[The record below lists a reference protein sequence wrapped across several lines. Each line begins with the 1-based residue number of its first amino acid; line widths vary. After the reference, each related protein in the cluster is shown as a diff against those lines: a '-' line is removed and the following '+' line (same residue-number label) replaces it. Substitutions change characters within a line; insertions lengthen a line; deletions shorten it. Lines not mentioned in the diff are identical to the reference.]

1 MSTPLL
7 IVDVQRGF
15 LNEYTSH
22 IPARLKRLIERREH
36 DPVLFTR
43 FVNSPDS
50 PYHRI
55 LNWHECQEG
64 SDTELAPGV
73 FEHVDPAQIFIKQG
87 HTGLPEELK
96 SQLKEDGVERVAVA
110 GIDTDMCVLKTA
122 MDLFD
127 LSIEPIVLVDCCAST
142 AGLQAHLAG
151 LAILS
156 RNIGAQQ
163 LRLAGLDEG
172 YLAGPP
178 SRQAEIA
185 SRANGA
191 TFSTDT
197 QAHTNVS

>member
-1 MSTPLL
+1 M
-7 IVDVQRGF
+7 
-15 LNEYTSH
+15 
-22 IPARLKRLIERREH
+22 KRLIECRDH
-36 DPVLFTR
+36 DPILFTR

-64 SDTELAPGV
+64 PDTELAPGLV
-73 FEHVDPAQIFIKQG
+73 EQADPTRIFVKQG
-87 HTGLPEELK
+87 HTGLPEGLK
-96 SQLKEDGVERVAVA
+96 SQLKEDGVTRVAVA

-142 AGLQAHLAG
+142 AGLQAAPCPG

-163 LRLAGLDEG
+163 LRLAGLDER
-172 YLAGPP
+172 YLAAPP
-178 SRQAEIA
+178 SRQDEI
-185 SRANGA
+185 SSLANGA
-191 TFSTDT
+191 TFSTTARDR
-197 QAHTNVS
+197 